1 MSRQRDIASAIY
13 GAESARIRRELAEL
27 RDELAGQLAPG
38 RAIALS
44 PEHTPED
51 PDPDLDL
58 TEST

>member
-38 RAIALS
+38 RAIVDS
-44 PEHTPED
+44 PE
-51 PDPDLDL
+51 DPDLDL